1 MTNVKFF
8 TAAWCVNC
16 KNIKPV
22 VEQYANVEY
31 VDIDTEA
38 GMEAASKLG
47 IRGIPT
53 LVKEDGEK
61 ISGANIHKVKEFL
74 GVM

>member
-1 MTNVKFF
+1 MTKVKFF

-16 KNIKPV
+16 KNIKPF
-22 VEQYANVEY
+22 VEQNAEVEY

-38 GMEAASKLG
+38 GMEEASSRG

-53 LVKEDGEK
+53 LVREDGEVLV
-61 ISGANIHKVKEFL
+61 GANLYKVKEFL
-74 GVM
+74 GVA